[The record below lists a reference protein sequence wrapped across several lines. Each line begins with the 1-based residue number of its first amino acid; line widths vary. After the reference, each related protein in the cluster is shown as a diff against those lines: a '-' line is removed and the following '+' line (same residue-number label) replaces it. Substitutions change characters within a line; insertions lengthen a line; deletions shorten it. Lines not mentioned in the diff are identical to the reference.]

1 MLEYFIGFS
10 KEESL
15 THLSAVE
22 AIIVIFLSFVIVV
35 KYLIGLKKFL
45 KLSISSSLLS
55 GFLSECHLPDRFRNA
70 YLIPSLLQYSSISR
84 IS

>member
-35 KYLIGLKKFL
+35 KYLIGRPFPKRLFDTIIATVFL
-45 KLSISSSLLS
+45 
-55 GFLSECHLPDRFRNA
+55 HL
-70 YLIPSLLQYSSISR
+70 
-84 IS
+84 